1 MSDTTPLSFWMILEH
16 TIMIVI
22 SLSVLFLLFVI
33 IPFNCANIVDAA
45 HGETTCHL
53 EPAAYLFGAVF
64 VVILLYAGFNLFSM
78 LFPNRKVSCRI
89 CSLLSKR

>member
-1 MSDTTPLSFWMILEH
+1 MPDTAPLSFWMVLEH
-16 TIMIVI
+16 TIMIVV

-33 IPFNCANIVDAA
+33 IPSNCAGIVEAA
-45 HGETTCHL
+45 HGGTTCHL

-64 VVILLYAGFNLFSM
+64 VVILLYAGFILFSM
-78 LFPNRKVSCRI
+78 LFPNKKVSCRI